1 MMTVTQCIL
10 VGRDPFSL
18 HVFGNL
24 KIRVIDSITSVRK
37 GESFKVLGPNYSNA
51 ATGPRFRPE
60 QLENLRSFFD

>member
-1 MMTVTQCIL
+1 MYNLKKIL
-10 VGRDPFSL
+10 GRDPFSL
-18 HVFGNL
+18 FGNL

-51 ATGPRFRPE
+51 APGLRFRPE